1 MRRFLFVEIS
11 VWPPAISER
20 FGPSVNK
27 PPFLPYGRQTIDE
40 DDIAAVAEALRGALL
55 TTGPLVEAY
64 ENAFAKAVGAEHAV
78 CCNNGTAAL
87 HIAVLAAGIEP
98 GDAVVVPS
106 ITFLA
111 TANAA
116 RMVGA
121 DVVFA
126 DVDSESGLMT
136 AETFSRAVNR
146 ISPGKVKLAIPV
158 HLNGQS
164 CDMSSLKEVAD
175 RHGASLIEDACHAL
189 GAPSAGS
196 TASSRAAC
204 FSTHPVKAIATGE
217 GGCVTTS
224 EARLAK
230 AMRLLRN
237 HGMTRDSHAFRNTS
251 MSHDEGIPNPWYYEM
266 AELGWNYRL
275 PDILCAL
282 GISQLKKLERFWK
295 RRDEIARLY
304 DRLLAPLAPIVRPV
318 SRNSGA
324 HGFHLYAVLVDFTA
338 LGVSRARF
346 MKVLLEQGI
355 GTQVHYIPVHLQ
367 PYYQELNGEMFLPG
381 AEAYYSRCLSLP
393 IFPSMSDEDVQRVA
407 KAIAE
412 IVGVQLT

>member
-1 MRRFLFVEIS
+1 M
-11 VWPPAISER
+11 
-20 FGPSVNK
+20 NK
-27 PPFLPYGRQTIDE
+27 PSFLPYGRQTIEE
-40 DDIAAVAEALRGALL
+40 DDVASVTAALRGAFL
-55 TTGPLVEAY
+55 TTGPLVEEY
-64 ENAFAKAVGAEHAV
+64 ENAFARAVGAEHAV

-87 HIAVLAAGIEP
+87 HLAVLATGIGP

-126 DVDSESGLMT
+126 DVDSDSGLMT
-136 AETFSRAVNR
+136 AETLSQALNR
-146 ISPGKVKLAIPV
+146 IGPGKVKLAIPV
-158 HLNGQS
+158 HLNGQF

-175 RHGASLIEDACHAL
+175 RHGTSLIEDACHAL

-196 TASSRAAC
+196 TSSSRAAC
-204 FSTHPVKAIATGE
+204 FSTHAVKAIATGE

-224 EARLAK
+224 EAPLAG
-230 AMRLLRN
+230 AMRVLRN
-237 HGMTRDSHAFRNTS
+237 HGMTRASQAFRNTS

-295 RRDEIARLY
+295 RRDEIAQQY
-304 DRLLAPLAPIVRPV
+304 DRLLAPLAPTVRPV
-318 SRNSGA
+318 ARNSGA
-324 HGFHLYAVLVDFTA
+324 HGFHLYAVLVDFAA
-338 LGVSRARF
+338 LGLSRARF
-346 MKVLLEQGI
+346 MKTLLARGI

-367 PYYQELNGEMFLPG
+367 PYYRELNGEMFLPG

-393 IFPSMSDEDVQRVA
+393 IFPSMSDEDVKRVA
-407 KAIAE
+407 EAIAE
-412 IVGVQLT
+412 IVGVRLT